1 MESDLSENLGRNYYL
16 SQKPKIMKNFEKQIE
31 LFQRV
36 LYNQFEEEVVFQ
48 IINETRI
55 EYEKLIPEMPYIGAK
70 ESRVGRRLTSNIINT
85 TMGLAL
91 WKSMKKHGV
100 TVEEVAV
107 LLYETAEEMF
117 NSMSR
122 FSKLFLKTFRA
133 LTNAFPLKHLYRGL
147 LKNMAKKSQER
158 EFHNNFVMH
167 YIDGKGE
174 EFDYGFDYTVCPIN
188 NFWREQGEEELL
200 PYICLYDYFTSDLTG
215 SGLIRTQTLAEGFDR
230 CDFRFKRGR
239 KSENRQR
246 TQFIKREDLKKP
258 NQSSKKS

>member
-1 MESDLSENLGRNYYL
+1 MSDNLGRKYYL
-16 SQKPKIMKNFEKQIE
+16 SQKPKIMVNFEKQIK
-31 LFQRV
+31 LFRRV
-36 LYNQFEEEVVFQ
+36 LCKQFEEKVVDQ
-48 IINETRI
+48 IINDTRM
-55 EYEKLIPEMPYIGAK
+55 EYEELIPEMPYIGAE
-70 ESRVGRRLTSNIINT
+70 ESRVGKRLTSNIINT

-91 WKSMKKHGV
+91 WKTIKKRSV
-100 TVEEVAV
+100 TVEEAAV
-107 LLYETAEEMF
+107 LLCETAEEMF

-122 FSKLFLKTFRA
+122 FSKIFLRTFRT
-133 LTNAFPLKHLYRGL
+133 LTYSFPLKHLYRRL

-167 YIDGKGE
+167 YIDGEGE
-174 EFDYGFDYTVCPIN
+174 EFDFGFDYTVCPIN

-246 TQFIKREDLKKP
+246 TQFIKRKDLISF
-258 NQSSKKS
+258 QELD